1 MTKKLSRRGDN
12 LPYVKIM
19 ILFVFSLVALIF
31 VPYLSISHSKE
42 SGIIKFSL
50 NYPFSMFCLFMFG

>member
-1 MTKKLSRRGDN
+1 MTRKLSRRGDN
-12 LPYVKIM
+12 LLYIKIM
-19 ILFVFSLVALIF
+19 VLFFSFVALIF